1 MIFEHFFFDAQ
12 KSLQKTGQ
20 DRPRAPR
27 GGSSAP
33 SWACLGCVL
42 SGLGF
47 VLGLSWGE
55 EGPRRPKM
63 APREPKRVP
72 REPQAVPREPQ
83 TVPKWLSWALL
94 GLAWVR
100 VGICWALL
108 GLSWALLGFSWTFLG
123 LSWVLLGSLGALL
136 GLSEALLG
144 LSWRAKPF
152 YCKPFTLH
160 FLWSCSFPWA
170 GMGLAHFAQ
179 LAELSKGC
187 NGLGWAG
194 LSKGCTGLG

>member
-1 MIFEHFFFDAQ
+1 MNLPASRCLSALA
-12 KSLQKTGQ
+12 KLRWASVGLTGF
-20 DRPRAPR
+20 ALLLCA
-27 GGSSAP
+27 G
-33 SWACLGCVL
+33 LGCAA
-42 SGLGF
+42 LGWG
-47 VLGLSWGE
+47 GLSF
-55 EGPRRPKM
+55 
-63 APREPKRVP
+63 
-72 REPQAVPREPQ
+72 
-83 TVPKWLSWALL
+83 T
-94 GLAWVR
+94 
-100 VGICWALL
+100 L
-108 GLSWALLGFSWTFLG
+108 GLSWALFWHSWGSLGSLLG
-123 LSWVLLGSLGALL
+123 LAWPLLGSLGALL